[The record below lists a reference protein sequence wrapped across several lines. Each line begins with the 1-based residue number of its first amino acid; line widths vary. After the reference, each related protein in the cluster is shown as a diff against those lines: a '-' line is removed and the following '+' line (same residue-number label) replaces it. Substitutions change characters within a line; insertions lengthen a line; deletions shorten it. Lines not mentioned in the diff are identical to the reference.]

1 MVPNWVIALIDTVA
15 GAGML
20 MVIAAKPQ
28 TLVNPATVEQA
39 LMFTGP
45 PAAAEVTVT
54 NPVLLTVTVVPKP
67 AVATDQVTVWEGL
80 LVPTTAADSCSV
92 VVPVAGRLIVAALG
106 VTFTAVTVAGLVL
119 TVMVATPHTAVTTV
133 EQACT
138 ATFPA
143 PTVVSNPLALI
154 VATEA
159 GAADQVT
166 VVATPAS
173 AFTAA
178 VICWVDGCEMVMPL
192 GATAML

>member
-1 MVPNWVIALIDTVA
+1 
-15 GAGML
+15 
-20 MVIAAKPQ
+20 
-28 TLVNPATVEQA
+28 
-39 LMFTGP
+39 MFTVP

-54 NPVLLTVTVVPKP
+54 RPVELTVTVVPRP
-67 AVATDQVTVWEGL
+67 AVATDQVRGLCGGL
-80 LVPTTAADSCSV
+80 LVPETEADNCSV
-92 VVPVAGRLIVAALG
+92 VLPVAGRVMLAFDG
-106 VTFTAVTVAGLVL
+106 VTVTAVTVTGLVL
-119 TVMVATPHTAVTTV
+119 TVIVATPQTAVTTV

-159 GAADQVT
+159 GAAVQVT

-178 VICWVDGCEMVMPL
+178 VICWVVG
-192 GATAML
+192 